1 MIIISL
7 FDEVEIDDRG
17 SGGYL
22 DDETSI
28 RREKRF
34 LGSVVLP
41 FQVLADPCYHRG
53 TTPLFVQ
60 NDLRDGVPQPQRSP
74 NIGGS
79 PCVFY
84 SSFCCLLCLGDGYF
98 HRVERSIFSKSLSWQ
113 GYRPQSSEK
122 PFRQTR
128 SVPYVIYN
136 KF

>member
-41 FQVLADPCYHRG
+41 FQVRMC
-53 TTPLFVQ
+53 T
-60 NDLRDGVPQPQRSP
+60 
-74 NIGGS
+74 
-79 PCVFY
+79 
-84 SSFCCLLCLGDGYF
+84 
-98 HRVERSIFSKSLSWQ
+98 
-113 GYRPQSSEK
+113 
-122 PFRQTR
+122 
-128 SVPYVIYN
+128 
-136 KF
+136 